1 MGVPLGMKQKHF
13 AFRAYAA
20 TALLPAFL
28 CAFALAAKSEPRD
41 SLQNYP
47 LQIDLPLMDMPFQ
60 LDAARAGE
68 LFDSYS
74 MHQALAITQ
83 NLHRVNYHFNNKLW
97 QGIIRPNTK
106 RKRIYNRIATN
117 LTSGLVDYVFTYYG
131 VVLSAQWMHEE
142 FHRAGLTIRG
152 ISSYDETYNRFNGGL
167 ANGSV
172 SRVKDEDL
180 IRLKKEA
187 PQELVRS
194 FAAGIESE
202 FLLLRGLQKDN
213 FFGGAKYGNIALN
226 ILLTK
231 HAIDYVNQFKQKDY
245 NASIDSMNTYGLT
258 VADRDFVGWD
268 FTPWVYD
275 LHRPNEPYE
284 VRGQHAS
291 GVGIDRA
298 IKTTSLMDEEHRYL
312 TRMGNMQYLN
322 FLSPFMIGINRI
334 RLNDQTA
341 FNVAVRHYL
350 NSFGY
355 DLTADF
361 FIEHRKHQYLVS
373 LHGYRNKHQFLPGIE
388 MERSPFV
395 FSLGGKDRLL
405 LQPTAMLW
413 LQPQNFYDRKAT
425 PGGLLRMQ
433 GSYALNNT
441 WCIVA
446 VAEGKTK
453 GWVAGNPY
461 LNAKANFRFGVS
473 ASFDT
478 GKKHLTSL
486 R

>member
-1 MGVPLGMKQKHF
+1 MRSLFITIGLG
-13 AFRAYAA
+13 
-20 TALLPAFL
+20 ALLVGASPLSAQTPTPIVVD
-28 CAFALAAKSEPRD
+28 A
-41 SLQNYP
+41 YP
-47 LQIDLPLMDMPFQ
+47 LQIDLPLFDLPFQ
-60 LDAARAGE
+60 RDAARAGE

-74 MHQALAITQ
+74 MQQALAVTQ

-97 QGIIRPNTK
+97 QRIIRPDNK
-106 RKRIYNRIATN
+106 RRHVYNRIAAN
-117 LTSGLVDYVFTYYG
+117 ITSGLVDYAFTYYG

-152 ISSYDETYNRFNGGL
+152 IASYDETYNRFNGGF

-213 FFGGAKYGNIALN
+213 FFSDSKHANIALN

-245 NASIDSMNTYGLT
+245 NASIDSMNAYGLT

-275 LHRPNEPYE
+275 LHRPDEPYE
-284 VRGQHAS
+284 ARGTHPS

-298 IKTTSLMDEEHRYL
+298 IKTTALTDKEYRYL
-312 TRMGNMQYLN
+312 ERMGKMQYLN

-361 FIEHRKHQYLVS
+361 FLDHRGRQYLVS
-373 LHGYRNKHQFLPGIE
+373 LHGYRNNHRLLPGVE
-388 MERSPFV
+388 VERSPYT
-395 FSLGGKDRLL
+395 LGMAGKNRLL
-405 LQPTAMLW
+405 LQPSAMLW
-413 LQPQNFYDRKAT
+413 LQPKGFYDRHAA
-425 PGGLLRMQ
+425 PGGLLRLQ
-433 GSYALNNT
+433 GAYVLDKT
-441 WCIVA
+441 WRIVA
-446 VAEGKTK
+446 VAEGKTQ

-461 LNAKANFRFGVS
+461 LDAKASFRLGVS
-473 ASFDT
+473 ACFDT
-478 GKKHLTSL
+478 GSRLPTVMM
-486 R
+486 